1 MLKGQVFANQLFEN
15 QIFALFIN
23 TFVNGANGVSD
34 NYKNGME
41 ITYSGSNLTIDSGA
55 VLVQGRFLEED
66 TSTTISAGA
75 DNMFCKLVVEIDLD
89 KSNTS
94 TEFNQGYYKILKSAT
109 NYPTLTQT
117 NIVKNNAGIYQ
128 YELARFK
135 TTANG
140 ITEFQDMRTFIDMN
154 SIYEEIQNRIDELEN
169 QSNLVFKTGSTM
181 TGKLIVEGGIEG
193 DVEGN
198 ITGNVTG
205 DVAGN
210 SDTASK
216 LATARNIA
224 LTGAVSGNANFDG
237 SGNISIS
244 TTNTN
249 IAILNEIVT
258 PAETSVIHF
267 AYPSGY
273 TQNNC
278 FVLSAMVSNELTTN
292 KIPTWGNTFDVAGL
306 SLFPVPVQ
314 VSLKTDNVQVNIRDT
329 TILISDNGDL
339 VTHASPDTVK
349 VRVILMKVS

>member
-55 VLVQGRFLEED
+55 VLIQGRFLEED

-94 TEFNQGYYKILKSAT
+94 VEFNQGYYKILKSAS

-117 NIVKNNAGIYQ
+117 NIVKNNSGIYQ

-135 TTANG
+135 TTSTG
-140 ITEFQDMRTFIDMN
+140 ITDFQDMRTFIDFT
-154 SIYEEIQNRIDELEN
+154 SIYAEIENYIQELEN

-181 TGKLIVEGGIEG
+181 TGKLIAEGGIEG

-205 DVAGN
+205 NVSGN
-210 SDTASK
+210 SATASK
-216 LATARNIA
+216 LATARKIA
-224 LTGAVSGNANFDG
+224 LTGAVSGNVNFDG
-237 SGNISIS
+237 SGNVSIA
-244 TTNTN
+244 TTQAN
-249 IAILNEIVT
+249 IAILNENIT
-258 PAETSVIHF
+258 PSENSVVNF
-267 AYPSGY
+267 NYPSGF
-273 TQNNC
+273 TQSNC
-278 FVLSAMVSNELTTN
+278 IVLSAMVNNELSTN
-292 KIPTWGNTFDVAGL
+292 KIPTWGSTFDVAGL
-306 SLFPVPVQ
+306 SLFPIPIQ
-314 VSLKTDNVQVNIRDT
+314 VSLKANSIQ
-329 TILISDNGDL
+329 L
-339 VTHASPDTVK
+339 VIMEH
-349 VRVILMKVS
+349 